1 MIRFL
6 TALALIVVST
16 VAHAQ
21 QNLQVRGPITIG
33 NCFKSASPTIAVDA
47 GVTCGGG
54 GGGTTPGGNP
64 GQVQFNNSGSF
75 GGIAG
80 QTTDGTITT
89 FASGDFVLAGSGSG
103 SVTLN
108 APATGGGTVTLF
120 AGSST
125 VAGLGITQTFTA
137 PQTIGTLTVTTA
149 FTATGL
155 VTNAD
160 LANPSVT
167 VNGQVCTLGLSC
179 VVTSAGVITIG
190 VTTISGGTNG
200 NIEFNNAGILG
211 EKGVTGSGNVVL
223 VTSPT
228 IASPTITGA
237 FTATGLV
244 TNADLVSAS
253 MTISG
258 TVCTLGGTCTLS
270 VSASSITPGTTTIV
284 GATAPCAIENSAT
297 TVMACTA
304 ETGTGN
310 FVKATNPSI
319 ATLTVTAAFIAT
331 GLVTNADLVNT
342 SVTVG
347 GATCTLGGSC
357 APGLTIGAAIA
368 SGVANGL
375 LYQNASNLLA
385 NSAAVNSQGWSV
397 DANSA
402 SCPTLVFAAW
412 AFCQSDGSNGGIG
425 IYGNGSGGATLTFV
439 NNAGTLASKTVS
451 TTTQTLMQIL
461 VQGYDGTFQIGAEI
475 FCVPTQTWT
484 GSAHGTR
491 CTFSTT
497 PNGSVTNTLALTID
511 QDQSIT
517 VAGGVKTTTGN
528 FSGGL
533 TTNVTGSTQCV
544 QANSAG
550 LLSGTGSA
558 CGGGAVSSVSN
569 SDSSLTISPTTGAVV
584 ASLNVG
590 HANTWSATQ
599 TFPDG
604 GAWSSSGLGVG
615 GALSSTFNFT
625 DNGSGAVILTGGNPG
640 NIVGHYNG
648 GNVPAVWG
656 VQYVYTSLPQNR
668 GIGIFIDVSHQDT
681 TANHSASGMDI
692 NVSTPSTYST
702 TVNNLTAISPSVKHI
717 GTGNVT
723 SISTVLALAYLN
735 STATVTSMWPFR
747 AILQSD
753 AGGTVTNAVGFEIA
767 TPMGPTTVVTSVWTN
782 VSGIEILDQNPSVSG
797 GGANTL
803 TNPPSAI
810 KIQSQTAAGAFAIQ
824 QLGSGLNSFAGAAT
838 FSTSVTIGAGSAITS
853 SGPGGVMGSN
863 AFNSTAFAPLAS
875 PTFTGTVTLPDG
887 TVTSAG
893 HSNIVALG
901 INQAA
906 PSTFL
911 LGVTGTSQ
919 TGSSAN
925 GIVNLSQ
932 TWNTSGGPTALTVA
946 VTNTASTGGLLLNLL
961 AGAAGATSEFSVSP
975 NGSVTGAG
983 NLSFAGGSL
992 TVLNSGNLTFNTRGI
1007 ITSPAAATIQLGP
1020 TASASA
1026 ATAQTLQAQGS
1037 SGASLTGPTFTVS
1050 GSNQTGTT
1058 SIGGNLDLH
1067 GGTGTSTN
1075 GIVTLSLI
1083 SSDAGLTDTTVCQD
1097 TTLHGLHAGT
1107 GTAGICLGNVSSI
1120 RFKPDYKLITDG
1132 LGVIRG
1138 LDPGTYHYAGGIAD
1152 GGKKLQVGFT
1162 AERYAVVM
1170 PSDFTRRDAEGKPN
1184 GLDMLA
1190 ALPYAVRAIQ
1200 QVSDEVD
1207 ELKAAND
1214 NLRHEVETLRSGT
1227 R

>member
-1 MIRFL
+1 MIRLL
-6 TALALIVVST
+6 TALAFIVVST

-89 FASGDFVLAGSGSG
+89 FGSSDFVLSGSISG

-108 APATGGGTVTLF
+108 APSTGGGTVTLPP
-120 AGSST
+120 GNT
-125 VAGLGITQTFTA
+125 TLAGLSTPETFTA
-137 PQTIGTLTVTTA
+137 QQVFSNGLVVSGGT

-160 LANPSVT
+160 LANSSVT
-167 VNGQVCTLGLSC
+167 VNGQVCTLGSSC
-179 VVTSAGVITIG
+179 FVTSAGVITIG

-200 NIEFNNAGILG
+200 NIEFNNAGLVG
-211 EKGVTGSGNVVL
+211 EKGVSGSGNVVL

-228 IASPTITGA
+228 IASPTVTGA

-244 TNADLVSAS
+244 TNADLV
-253 MTISG
+253 
-258 TVCTLGGTCTLS
+258 
-270 VSASSITPGTTTIV
+270 
-284 GATAPCAIENSAT
+284 
-297 TVMACTA
+297 
-304 ETGTGN
+304 
-310 FVKATNPSI
+310 
-319 ATLTVTAAFIAT
+319 
-331 GLVTNADLVNT
+331 NA
-342 SVTVG
+342 SVTVNSQ
-347 GATCTLGGSC
+347 TCTLGGSC
-357 APGLTIGAAIA
+357 TVGVGLVVGTTTIT
-368 SGVANGL
+368 SGVAQGV
-375 LYQNASNLLA
+375 LYQNNA
-385 NSAAVNSQGWSV
+385 NVLGNTAAVSSQSLLF
-397 DANSA
+397 DANVTA
-402 SCPTLVFAAW
+402 CPSLPFAVW
-412 AFCQSDGSNGGIG
+412 SFCQVDSGNSGIG
-425 IYGNGSGGATLTFV
+425 IYGNGGGGAALNFV
-439 NNAGTLASKTVS
+439 NNAGTLASKTASTVS
-451 TTTQTLMQIL
+451 QTLMQIL
-461 VQGYDGTFQIGAEI
+461 VQGYDGSAFQLGVQINCI
-475 FCVPTQTWT
+475 PTQTW
-484 GSAHGTR
+484 SGTVR
-491 CTFSTT
+491 GTKCQFLTT
-497 PNGSVTNTLALTID
+497 PNGSTTNTLALTID

-517 VAGGVKTTTGN
+517 VAGGLKTTTGN

-558 CGGGAVSSVSN
+558 CGGAVSSVSN

-681 TANHSASGMDI
+681 TANHSATGMDI

-767 TPMGPTTVVTSVWTN
+767 TPMGPTTAVTSVWTN
-782 VSGIEILDQNPSVSG
+782 ISGIEILDQNPSVSG

-810 KIQSQTAAGAFAIQ
+810 KIQSQTATGAFAIQ

-875 PTFTGTVTLPDG
+875 PTFTGTVTMPDSSTFSTNFAVAGNAILTAPSAATLQHGAADGASPVAQIIKFQSGVGTNIAGVNTTIIGSLGSGNAASGKITFQVGGAVAGSGTTAATATNALSINGGVASPVVQVAQAGTAALPSLAIGNATTGIASVSTTGLIFSVNGASILDYG
-887 TVTSAG
+887 VTTASVITTGALTTTG
-893 HSNIVALG
+893 LVKTSSNIVLTNNAGTVQLRNG
-901 INQAA
+901 
-906 PSTFL
+906 STII
-911 LGVTGTSQ
+911 S
-919 TGSSAN
+919 
-925 GIVNLSQ
+925 
-932 TWNTSGGPTALTVA
+932 
-946 VTNTASTGGLLLNLL
+946 
-961 AGAAGATSEFSVSP
+961 SP
-975 NGSVTGAG
+975 NSAIV
-983 NLSFAGGSL
+983 
-992 TVLNSGNLTFNTRGI
+992 
-1007 ITSPAAATIQLGP
+1007 QLG
-1020 TASASA
+1020 TADAASPV
-1026 ATAQTLQAQGS
+1026 AQTLQAQSVVAGNANTAGATFTIGGS
-1037 SGASLTGPTFTVS
+1037 KSNGSGGGDMVLQTTLSSAASGTQNTLATAVTFKGGNQQANFAGIISPQNGFTPTAGSGAASVA
-1050 GSNQTGTT
+1050 
-1058 SIGGNLDLH
+1058 GNDQDFV
-1067 GGTGTSTN
+1067 
-1075 GIVTLSLI
+1075 VT
-1083 SSDAGLTDTTVCQD
+1083 
-1097 TTLHGLHAGT
+1097 T
-1107 GTAGICLGNVSSI
+1107 GTAQTSVAVNFGHTWGAAPVCVVTSNSTASVVDIASTTTTVITFGASVALTGSLINVHC
-1120 RFKPDYKLITDG
+1120 F
-1132 LGVIRG
+1132 
-1138 LDPGTYHYAGGIAD
+1138 GT
-1152 GGKKLQVGFT
+1152 
-1162 AERYAVVM
+1162 
-1170 PSDFTRRDAEGKPN
+1170 
-1184 GLDMLA
+1184 
-1190 ALPYAVRAIQ
+1190 
-1200 QVSDEVD
+1200 
-1207 ELKAAND
+1207 
-1214 NLRHEVETLRSGT
+1214 
-1227 R
+1227 